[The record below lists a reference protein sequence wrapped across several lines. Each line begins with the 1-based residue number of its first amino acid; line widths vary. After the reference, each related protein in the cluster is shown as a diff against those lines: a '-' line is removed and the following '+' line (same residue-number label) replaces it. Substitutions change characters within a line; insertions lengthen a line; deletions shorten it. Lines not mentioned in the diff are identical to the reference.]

1 VNEKAG
7 EMASELEVFV
17 LVAESGGFAS
27 AARRL
32 RLTPSAISR
41 RVALLEDR
49 LGVQLLSRTTRKVEL
64 TAAGEAYFQRIKPLL
79 SAITAASD
87 DLQQFSPV
95 PAGQL
100 VISAPAALLER
111 KLVGFVSEY
120 LEINPQ
126 MRVELIPSEL
136 GSNVDYDFTVQSLP
150 SSDKNKASIKL
161 SANRWTVCASPG
173 YLDRRGVP
181 EHPRDLQAHNCLIIG
196 THPHWQFIV
205 DERELNVVP
214 PARFISFG
222 SAVYQA
228 AIGGFGIAR
237 LAAFLVSDDL
247 ESGRLTKLLE
257 SYSDTRER
265 NLYLIADS
273 EKIALAKYASFAD
286 FIKTKFAGGF

>member
-1 VNEKAG
+1 
-7 EMASELEVFV
+7 MASELEVFV

-49 LGVQLLSRTTRKVEL
+49 LGVQLLSRTTRRVEL
-64 TAAGEAYFQRIKPLL
+64 TAVGEAYFQRIKPLL

-87 DLQQFSPV
+87 DLQQFSPIPV
-95 PAGQL
+95 GQL

-120 LEINPQ
+120 LEINSQ
-126 MRVELIPSEL
+126 MRVELVPSEL
-136 GSNVDYDFTVQSLP
+136 GSNVDYDFLVQSLP

-161 SANRWTVCASPG
+161 AENCWTVCASPS
-173 YLDRRGVP
+173 YLERNGVP
-181 EHPRDLQAHNCLIIG
+181 EHPRDLQAHSCLIIG

-205 DERELNVVP
+205 EERELNVVP

-228 AIGGFGIAR
+228 VIGGFGIAR

-247 ESGRLTKLLE
+247 KSGRLVKLLDG
-257 SYSDTRER
+257 YSDTRER
-265 NLYLIADS
+265 NLYLIADG
-273 EKIALAKYASFAD
+273 EKIALAKYAGFAD

>member
-1 VNEKAG
+1 
-7 EMASELEVFV
+7 MASELEVFV

-79 SAITAASD
+79 SAINTASD

-95 PAGQL
+95 PVGQL

-120 LEINPQ
+120 LESNPQ
-126 MRVELIPSEL
+126 MRIELIPSEL

-161 SANRWTVCASPG
+161 AANRWTVCASPS
-173 YLDRRGVP
+173 YLERHGVP
-181 EHPRDLQAHNCLIIG
+181 EHPRDLQAHSCLIIG

-228 AIGGFGIAR
+228 VIGGFGIAR

-247 ESGRLTKLLE
+247 KSGRLVKLLGR
-257 SYSDTRER
+257 YSDTRER

-273 EKIALAKYASFAD
+273 EKIALPKYAGFAD
-286 FIKTKFAGGF
+286 FIKTKLAGGF

>member
-1 VNEKAG
+1 
-7 EMASELEVFV
+7 MASELEVFV

-64 TAAGEAYFQRIKPLL
+64 TAVGEAYFQRIKPLL
-79 SAITAASD
+79 SAINAASD

-95 PAGQL
+95 PVGQL

-111 KLVGFVSEY
+111 KLVGFVNEY
-120 LEINPQ
+120 LEVNPQ
-126 MRVELIPSEL
+126 MRVELVPSEL
-136 GSNVDYDFTVQSLP
+136 GSNVDCDFTVQSLP

-161 SANRWTVCASPG
+161 AANRWTVCASPG
-173 YLDRRGVP
+173 YLERHGVP
-181 EHPRDLQAHNCLIIG
+181 EHPRDLQAHSCLIIG

-228 AIGGFGIAR
+228 VVGGFGIAR

-247 ESGRLTKLLE
+247 KSGRLVKLLGD
-257 SYSDTRER
+257 YSDTRER
-265 NLYLIADS
+265 NLYLIADG
-273 EKIALAKYASFAD
+273 EKITMAKYAGFAD

>member
-1 VNEKAG
+1 
-7 EMASELEVFV
+7 MASELEVFV

-64 TAAGEAYFQRIKPLL
+64 TAVGEAYFQRIKPLL

-87 DLQQFSPV
+87 DLQQFSPI

-161 SANRWTVCASPG
+161 AANRWTVCASPS
-173 YLDRRGVP
+173 YLERQGVP

-228 AIGGFGIAR
+228 VIGGFGIAR

-247 ESGRLTKLLE
+247 KSGRLVKLLG
-257 SYSDTRER
+257 SYSETRER
-265 NLYLIADS
+265 NLYLIADG

>member
-1 VNEKAG
+1 
-7 EMASELEVFV
+7 MASELEVFV

-64 TAAGEAYFQRIKPLL
+64 TAVGEAYFQRIKPLL

-87 DLQQFSPV
+87 DLQQFSPI

-161 SANRWTVCASPG
+161 AANRWTVCASPS
-173 YLDRRGVP
+173 YLERQGVP

-228 AIGGFGIAR
+228 VIGGFGIAR

-247 ESGRLTKLLE
+247 KSGRLVKLLG
-257 SYSDTRER
+257 SYSETRER
-265 NLYLIADS
+265 NLYLIADG
-273 EKIALAKYASFAD
+273 EKIALAKHASFAD

>member
-1 VNEKAG
+1 
-7 EMASELEVFV
+7 MASELEVFV

-120 LEINPQ
+120 LDINPQ

-161 SANRWTVCASPG
+161 AANRWTVCASPS
-173 YLDRRGVP
+173 YLERHGVP

-228 AIGGFGIAR
+228 VIGGFGIAR

-247 ESGRLTKLLE
+247 KSGRLTKLLGN
-257 SYSDTRER
+257 YSDTRER
-265 NLYLIADS
+265 NLYLIADG
-273 EKIALAKYASFAD
+273 EKIALAKYANFAD
-286 FIKTKFAGGF
+286 FIRTKFAGGF

>member
-1 VNEKAG
+1 
-7 EMASELEVFV
+7 MASELEVFV

-64 TAAGEAYFQRIKPLL
+64 TAVGEAYFQRIKPLL
-79 SAITAASD
+79 SAINAASD
-87 DLQQFSPV
+87 DLQQFSPIPV
-95 PAGQL
+95 GQL

-111 KLVGFVSEY
+111 KLVGFVGEY
-120 LEINPQ
+120 LAVNPQ
-126 MRVELIPSEL
+126 MRVELVPSEL

-161 SANRWTVCASPG
+161 AVNRWTVCASPS
-173 YLDRRGVP
+173 YLERHGVP
-181 EHPRDLQAHNCLIIG
+181 EHPRDLQAHSCLIIG

-228 AIGGFGIAR
+228 VTGGFGIAR

-247 ESGRLTKLLE
+247 KSGRLVKLLGD
-257 SYSDTRER
+257 YSDTRER
-265 NLYLIADS
+265 NLYLIADG
-273 EKIALAKYASFAD
+273 EKIRMTKYAGFAN

>member
-1 VNEKAG
+1 
-7 EMASELEVFV
+7 MASELEVFV

-64 TAAGEAYFQRIKPLL
+64 TAVGEAYFQRIKPLL

-87 DLQQFSPV
+87 DLQQFSPI

-161 SANRWTVCASPG
+161 AANRWTVCASPS
-173 YLDRRGVP
+173 YLERQGVP

-228 AIGGFGIAR
+228 VIGGFGIAR

-247 ESGRLTKLLE
+247 KSGRLVKLLG

-265 NLYLIADS
+265 NLYLIADG

-286 FIKTKFAGGF
+286 FIKTKFADGF